1 MNKWTTFVA
10 LAVVC
15 LVALVLPTHAAAQ
28 QDEANPPIMRPV
40 ISEDLVPLQAIAP
53 IARDGLVG
61 EGFLRKPPGDGPFP
75 AIVLI
80 HGGMRRLPTER
91 IREYALSTHPSRFLE
106 AGYVIAAI
114 TYRSRDIDPI
124 TQTTLTVQDAVAAV
138 DYLKGLP
145 YVDSNSVVINGC
157 SGGGDL
163 ALEVA
168 AATEVAAIVPEEPVS
183 MLYRASSDHQRFEE
197 KIARISSPVLI
208 VQGGPSELNRFNA
221 EVLIP
226 ELRAAGTSLEVITY
240 PGEPH
245 CFAFGASRAVA
256 LKAFQDIDAFIRRYV
271 ETPPR
276 AVDDS
281 LVEHVP
287 IAIEPER
294 VAITVSSEILA
305 DYVGTYEVPGFGDNV
320 VTLEDNQLMM
330 EVPGFGK
337 FQAFAESETHFFNEA
352 DVEFEFVRGDDGIVT
367 HMIVQLGTIEATAQ
381 RKSNDG

>member
-80 HGGMRRLPTER
+80 HSGLSRLPTER

-124 TQTTLTVQDAVAAV
+124 SQTPLTVQDAVAAV

-157 SGGGDL
+157 SGGGDI

-168 AATEVAAIVPEEPVS
+168 AATEVAAIVPEEPAS
-183 MLYRASSDHQRFEE
+183 MHMARVVTADLAALGIGAELDYVQLYRVNTDHQRFAE
-197 KIARISSPVLI
+197 KIARINSPVLI
-208 VQGGPSELNRFNA
+208 VQGDSPSGLNRFNA

-226 ELRAAGTSLEVITY
+226 ELRAAGTSLEVMTY

-245 CFAFGASRAVA
+245 CFAFYRTPRPAVA
-256 LKAFQDIDAFIRRYV
+256 LKAFQDIDAFIRRYI
-271 ETPPR
+271 ETQPEPIPP
-276 AVDDS
+276 S
-281 LVEHVP
+281 LVQHVP
-287 IAIEPER
+287 
-294 VAITVSSEILA
+294 V
-305 DYVGTYEVPGFGDNV
+305 
-320 VTLEDNQLMM
+320 
-330 EVPGFGK
+330 
-337 FQAFAESETHFFNEA
+337 ES
-352 DVEFEFVRGDDGIVT
+352 R
-367 HMIVQLGTIEATAQ
+367 
-381 RKSNDG
+381 

>member
-10 LAVVC
+10 LAVVS
-15 LVALVLPTHAAAQ
+15 LAALVSPPHAAAQ
-28 QDEANPPIMRPV
+28 QDPANPPIMRPV
-40 ISEDLVPLQAIAP
+40 ISEEVAPLQTIAP
-53 IARDGLVG
+53 VAQDGHRG

-80 HGGMRRLPTER
+80 HGGLSRLPTER
-91 IREYALSTHPSRFLE
+91 IREYALNTHPSRFLE

-157 SGGGDL
+157 SGGGDI

-168 AATEVAAIVPEEPVS
+168 AATEVAAIVPEEPAAMHMAGVVTADLAALGVGAELDYVQ
-183 MLYRASSDHQRFEE
+183 LYRVNTDHQRFAE

-208 VQGGPSELNRFNA
+208 VQGDSPGPGLNRFNA

-226 ELRAAGTSLEVITY
+226 ELRAAGTSLEVMTY

-245 CFAFGASRAVA
+245 CFAFYSRTRRPAVA
-256 LKAFQDIDAFIRRYV
+256 LKAFQDIDSFIRRYV
-271 ETPPR
+271 ETQPQPIPP
-276 AVDDS
+276 S
-281 LVEHVP
+281 LVQHVP
-287 IAIEPER
+287 
-294 VAITVSSEILA
+294 V
-305 DYVGTYEVPGFGDNV
+305 
-320 VTLEDNQLMM
+320 
-330 EVPGFGK
+330 
-337 FQAFAESETHFFNEA
+337 ES
-352 DVEFEFVRGDDGIVT
+352 R
-367 HMIVQLGTIEATAQ
+367 
-381 RKSNDG
+381 